1 MIKMDASYGT
11 LLLELVLGQ
20 RTLVAVDNSG
30 TDPEVHMQ
38 PTRMTFTCRAV
49 FPGAG
54 RDISV

>member
-1 MIKMDASYGT
+1 MVKMDISYGA

-20 RTLVAVDNSG
+20 RGLVAVDHSG
-30 TDPEVHMQ
+30 TDPEAHMQ

-49 FPGAG
+49 FLGAG

>member
-1 MIKMDASYGT
+1 MVKMDISYGA

-20 RTLVAVDNSG
+20 RTLVAADHSG
-30 TDPEVHMQ
+30 TDAEVHIQ